1 MSGTILAVIRK
12 SEGIIQA
19 GEPIVEVGNPEA
31 LEVVVDVLSY
41 DAVQLRA
48 RGWFATPAGS
58 SRMAPGC
65 GVADDGD
72 RDCKAPGSVPP

>member
-1 MSGTILAVIRK
+1 MFVESDGRAKLRPVEAGHSDGLQTEVLA
-12 SEGIIQA
+12 GLAA
-19 GEPIVEVGNPEA
+19 GA
-31 LEVVVDVLSY
+31 RVV
-41 DAVQLRA
+41 RHP
-48 RGWFATPAGS
+48 TGS